1 MKNSTKYEKS
11 MFSDAV
17 HCSSL
22 QSVARMTD
30 ERCSAAV
37 SPLSSCCSC
46 STNLGIPCHHVTHLG
61 GATIITTHQY
71 LNVTNI
77 LLNMLP
83 SKRIE
88 RRYCCKLVVQAQI
101 QFYSKIVIL
110 LSVPV
115 LSCITLRLKTFFK
128 VQQQERM
135 LQFNVPNY
143 HLYDRYFLELKHSYA
158 YQEPLFCAVI

>member
-1 MKNSTKYEKS
+1 MCESIHLDSGVLIFAYTALEIHKS
-11 MFSDAV
+11 VCVTMIRTTLQNTDQFLSDAV

-46 STNLGIPCHHVTHLG
+46 STNLGIPCHQVTHLG

-88 RRYCCKLVVQAQI
+88 RGYRCKLIVQAYI
-101 QFYSKIVIL
+101 QFYSNIVIL

-128 VQQQERM
+128 V
-135 LQFNVPNY
+135 
-143 HLYDRYFLELKHSYA
+143 
-158 YQEPLFCAVI
+158 

>member
-1 MKNSTKYEKS
+1 MLTLETHIRVECVYYNDKNTDQ
-11 MFSDAV
+11 FLSDAV

-88 RRYCCKLVVQAQI
+88 RGYRI
-101 QFYSKIVIL
+101 
-110 LSVPV
+110 
-115 LSCITLRLKTFFK
+115 
-128 VQQQERM
+128 
-135 LQFNVPNY
+135 
-143 HLYDRYFLELKHSYA
+143 
-158 YQEPLFCAVI
+158 AVSL